1 MGIKSGR
8 GKILA
13 HGVATLL
20 VFCLST
26 GVFAAD
32 QLKLAIGQKGA
43 FENAVAPLGGEV
55 GIFKKHG
62 IELEIV
68 YTQGSGE
75 TVQAVIS
82 GSADIGVSAGTL
94 GVMSVFAKGAPVRIF
109 GATMHGANDLFWY
122 VRPDSPIKTF
132 RDMAGKTVSYSTR
145 GSSTNTAVLAF
156 KDFFKIAFKET
167 PVGGP
172 ASSFTQMMSG
182 QVDVGW
188 SGGTIL
194 LDKVFDGTVRLIGR
208 ASEVPDL
215 QNVTPR
221 VLIVNL
227 NTLEKRRDV
236 MLRFMAAYRETREW
250 LYSDPKAL
258 EAYAKWGEFKL
269 EVAQKAFET
278 TYPKADLDPDVIR
291 GIDLLQRDAVQFK
304 YIPKELSAEQL
315 ADLLRVPFK

>member
-1 MGIKSGR
+1 MGVESGLGR
-8 GKILA
+8 LLA
-13 HGVATLL
+13 HRVAAIALC
-20 VFCLST
+20 CLST
-26 GVFAAD
+26 EVFALD

-43 FENAVAPLGGEV
+43 FENAVAPLGGEA

-62 IELEIV
+62 IELEMV

-94 GVMSVFAKGAPVRIF
+94 GVMSVFAKGAPVRVF

-122 VRPDSPIKTF
+122 VRPDSAIKSF
-132 RDMAGKTVSYSTR
+132 RDIGGKTVSYSTR
-145 GSSTNTAVLAF
+145 GSSSNTAVLAF

-172 ASSFTQMMSG
+172 AASYTQMMSG

-194 LDKVFDGTVRLIGR
+194 LDKVLDGTVRLIGR

-215 QNVTPR
+215 QSVTPR

-227 NTLEKRRDV
+227 TTLVKRRDV

-250 LYSDPKAL
+250 LFSDPKAL

-278 TYPKADLDPDVIR
+278 TYPKADLNPDLIK
-291 GIDLLQRDAVQFK
+291 GTDLLQRDAVQFK
-304 YIPKELSAEQL
+304 YIPKELSSEQL
-315 ADLLRVPFK
+315 AELFRVPFK